1 MVYRWI
7 YSHSLNPI
15 SIIRYEDSGTSKWI
29 RKCLT
34 TTSGEKN
41 TGFQGFEIFM
51 DLLIPNYKMCR
62 KLVQKVEDLID
73 FLYNF
78 FALMENVDPYIRSY
92 KRHVYSLRPWG
103 FEFRCIKR
111 RVNLMLNVKGSV
123 TFATQKCIGVPSPY
137 TIRTYVTM
145 KNLTY
150 FFIRPLYILTYTY
163 SNFWHT

>member
-1 MVYRWI
+1 VCGVPLDLFAF
-7 YSHSLNPI
+7 SESNKHN
-15 SIIRYEDSGTSKWI
+15 SIRGFRYIKVDQEMPDNNVRG
-29 RKCLT
+29 
-34 TTSGEKN
+34 KN

-51 DLLIPNYKMCR
+51 DLLIPNYEMCR
-62 KLVQKVEDLID
+62 KLVQMVEGLID

-78 FALMENVDPYIRSY
+78 FALMEKVDSYIRSY

-145 KNLTY
+145 KHLTY
-150 FFIRPLYILTYTY
+150 FLYALCT
-163 SNFWHT
+163 F